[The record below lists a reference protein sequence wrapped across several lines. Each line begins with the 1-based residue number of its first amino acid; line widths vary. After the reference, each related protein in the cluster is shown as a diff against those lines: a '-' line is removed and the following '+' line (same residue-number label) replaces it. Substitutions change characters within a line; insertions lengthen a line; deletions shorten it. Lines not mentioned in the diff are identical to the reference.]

1 MSETQE
7 ERMKFLL
14 DKYAAFIHQ
23 TPEEKTKVVRLCG
36 ILAYLEAV
44 EAQGM
49 TINEAKNQLEKFLN
63 KITVAYS
70 GPIER
75 TEA

>member
-7 ERMKFLL
+7 KRIKDLL
-14 DKYAAFIHQ
+14 EKYASFIHQ

-49 TINEAKNQLEKFLN
+49 TISEAKHQLEKFLN

-70 GPIER
+70 GNAEI
-75 TEA
+75 A

>member
-7 ERMKFLL
+7 KRINELL
-14 DKYAAFIHQ
+14 LKYASFIHQ
-23 TPEEKTKVVRLCG
+23 TPDEKTKVVRLCG

-44 EAQGM
+44 ESQGM

-70 GPIER
+70 GNAESI
-75 TEA
+75 